1 MEYHIGIRLPKIFF
15 FSGQKNFGKTL
26 HCYTMDKC
34 GHLICSI
41 CLKDYI
47 YKATEEKVIF
57 NIYENKLNP
66 IKYFCPECNA
76 EIYLS
81 QNLINN
87 LFNIYIY
94 YKEYKFSTL
103 ISPSY

>member
-1 MEYHIGIRLPKIFF
+1 MP
-15 FSGQKNFGKTL
+15 KNFGKTL

-47 YKATEEKVIF
+47 YKTTEEKVVF

-87 LFNIYIY
+87 LFNDD
-94 YKEYKFSTL
+94 TL
-103 ISPSY
+103 MNKAEERLIEAAENTCCFCGLKDEKSKT